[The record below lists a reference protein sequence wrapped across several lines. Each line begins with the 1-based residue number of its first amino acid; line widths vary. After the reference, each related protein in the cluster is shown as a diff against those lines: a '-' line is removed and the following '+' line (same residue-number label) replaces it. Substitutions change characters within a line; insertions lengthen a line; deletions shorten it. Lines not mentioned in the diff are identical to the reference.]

1 MKRPEFQSTS
11 AGLALVS
18 RKAVEG
24 DLYELAVPDMS
35 SACCVTLSVMG
46 SKSISG
52 LSQLTT
58 DITVTTIV
66 PEDSYAVPGFD
77 RGTSEYWEEGS
88 CLLWKLPEADKA

>member
-11 AGLALVS
+11 AGLAPAS

-24 DLYELAVPDMS
+24 ALYELAVPDMS
-35 SACCVTLSVMG
+35 SAWRATLSVKG

-58 DITVTTIV
+58 DIIVTKTVL
-66 PEDSYAVPGFD
+66 EDSCAKPGFD
-77 RGTSEYWEEGS
+77 CGTSEYWEEGN
-88 CLLWKLPEADKA
+88 CLI